1 MTSDGKYNSITF
13 DCNGDS
19 ISTKR
24 PSVNFRTYWTGNL
37 SEELQEKGYLTIS
50 DSVNRDFFG
59 EALLH
64 QNDTSKGEIITA
76 VCKEEKQH
84 LTIC

>member
-1 MTSDGKYNSITF
+1 VLHGLN
-13 DCNGDS
+13 
-19 ISTKR
+19 
-24 PSVNFRTYWTGNL
+24 
-37 SEELQEKGYLTIS
+37 EELQEKGYLTIS

>member
-37 SEELQEKGYLTIS
+37 SEELQEKGVIS
-50 DSVNRDFFG
+50 QWVNKTSSCTTVTDFVSTY
-59 EALLH
+59 E
-64 QNDTSKGEIITA
+64 
-76 VCKEEKQH
+76 
-84 LTIC
+84 